1 MIINK
6 LSKLNIWFTYFFH
19 SYYQLPFPFFINM
32 FKNKNYFLQFQQTH
46 VALIYS
52 AVVMKFVE
60 VDSVNQH
67 HVTLLDN
74 VHMELV
80 VLGECVRVNLIL
92 VFIETIDWQNTLY

>member
-1 MIINK
+1 
-6 LSKLNIWFTYFFH
+6 
-19 SYYQLPFPFFINM
+19 M
-32 FKNKNYFLQFQQTH
+32 FKNKSYFLQFQQTH

-60 VDSVNQH
+60 VESVNQH

-80 VLGECVRVNLIL
+80 ALGEYVKVNLIL
-92 VFIETIDWQNTLY
+92 LFIETIWWKRLEILFIDRILFI

>member
-6 LSKLNIWFTYFFH
+6 LSKLNFWFTYFFH
-19 SYYQLPFPFFINM
+19 SYYQLPFPFLFTNKL
-32 FKNKNYFLQFQQTH
+32 KNKSYFLQFQQTH

-67 HVTLLDN
+67 HVSLLDN

-80 VLGECVRVNLIL
+80 ALGEYVRVNLIL
-92 VFIETIDWQNTLY
+92 RFIETI